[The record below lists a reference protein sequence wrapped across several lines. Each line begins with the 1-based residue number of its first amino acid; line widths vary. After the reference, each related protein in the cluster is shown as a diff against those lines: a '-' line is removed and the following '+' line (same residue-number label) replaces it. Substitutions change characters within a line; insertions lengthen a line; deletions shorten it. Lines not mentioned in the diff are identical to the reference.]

1 MKTSLKTIRFIL
13 TTVLIVI
20 ISQTN
25 VLAQSNKDMANS
37 SVLNAIEVIGGIVI
51 LLSILVLPLVKS
63 SNREISR
70 K

>member
-1 MKTSLKTIRFIL
+1 MKTPLKTIRFIL

-20 ISQTN
+20 VSQTN
-25 VLAQSNKDMANS
+25 VFAEGNKDMENS
-37 SVLNAIEVIGGIVI
+37 SVLNAVEVIGGIVI

>member
-20 ISQTN
+20 VSQTN
-25 VLAQSNKDMANS
+25 VFAEGNKDMENS
-37 SVLNAIEVIGGIVI
+37 SVLNAVEVIGGIVI

>member
-1 MKTSLKTIRFIL
+1 MKTSFKTIRFVL
-13 TTVLIVI
+13 ATVLIVI

-25 VLAQSNKDMANS
+25 VFAQSNKDLTNS

>member
-13 TTVLIVI
+13 ATVLIVI
-20 ISQTN
+20 ISQAS
-25 VLAQSNKDMANS
+25 VFAEGNKDTTNS
-37 SVLNAIEVIGGIVI
+37 SGLNAIEVIGGIVI
-51 LLSILVLPLVKS
+51 LLSVLVLPLVKS